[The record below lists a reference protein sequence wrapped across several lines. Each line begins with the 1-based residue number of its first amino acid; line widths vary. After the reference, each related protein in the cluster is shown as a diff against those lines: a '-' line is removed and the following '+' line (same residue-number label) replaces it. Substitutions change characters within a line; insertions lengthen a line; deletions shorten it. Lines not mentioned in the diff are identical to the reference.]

1 MQLSPP
7 PENTC
12 FLEKKKKIKIKEKE
26 WKMVLSR
33 NRNVLE
39 VLLGIFTK
47 WVYTASKK
55 FLFTVLT
62 NIPNMGDELHQ
73 V

>member
-1 MQLSPP
+1 M
-7 PENTC
+7 
-12 FLEKKKKIKIKEKE
+12 I
-26 WKMVLSR
+26 LSR
-33 NRNVLE
+33 NGNVLE

-62 NIPNMGDELHQ
+62 NMPIMGDELHQ